1 MLTISNSAIGMK
13 DGLYSLNDLHKASGN
28 LKRHQPSNFMRK
40 KQTQALIA
48 ELKAEI
54 PSSSEMRSLEPVKV
68 VEGIQADGSSQG
80 TFVCRELV
88 YSYAMWISPRFQ
100 LMVIRAFDAITN
112 QQQQLS
118 QRLNELCQDLS
129 TVNAGLTIAGRFLC
143 IGGKQIKPQ
152 IKQDIDSTLKQMQPS
167 LNFVGDTDS
176 EK

>member
-1 MLTISNSAIGMK
+1 M
-13 DGLYSLNDLHKASGN
+13 
-28 LKRHQPSNFMRK
+28 
-40 KQTQALIA
+40 
-48 ELKAEI
+48 
-54 PSSSEMRSLEPVKV
+54 
-68 VEGIQADGSSQG
+68 
-80 TFVCRELV
+80 
-88 YSYAMWISPRFQ
+88 
-100 LMVIRAFDAITN
+100 TN

>member
-1 MLTISNSAIGMK
+1 MLTISNSDIGMK
-13 DGLYSLNDLHKASGN
+13 DGLYSLNDLHKASGSN
-28 LKRHQPSNFMRK
+28 KKHKPANFMRIENTK
-40 KQTQALIA
+40 SLID
-48 ELKAEI
+48 EI
-54 PSSSEMRSLEPVKV
+54 ERCSDMSNGTNSIAYKVIQGGQSE
-68 VEGIQADGSSQG
+68 QQG

-100 LMVIRAFDAITN
+100 LMVIRAFDAIAN

-118 QRLNELCQDLS
+118 QRLNDLCHDLS
-129 TVNAGLTIAGRFLC
+129 AVDTGLTIAGRFLC

-152 IKQDIDSTLKQMQPS
+152 LQQNIDSTLKQMQPS

>member
-1 MLTISNSAIGMK
+1 MK
-13 DGLYSLNDLHKASGN
+13 DGLYSLNDLHRASGS
-28 LKRHQPSNFMRK
+28 KKKHQASNFMRLEATK
-40 KQTQALIA
+40 GLIA
-48 ELKAEI
+48 EI
-54 PSSSEMRSLEPVKV
+54 DRSSDMSNGTNSTAYKIIQGGDSE
-68 VEGIQADGSSQG
+68 QQG

-100 LMVIRAFDAITN
+100 LMVIRAFDSIAN

-118 QRLNELCQDLS
+118 QRLNGLCRDLS
-129 TVNAGLTIAGRFLC
+129 AVDAGLTIAGRFLC

-152 IKQDIDSTLKQMQPS
+152 LQQDIDSTLKQMQPS

>member
-13 DGLYSLNDLHKASGN
+13 DGLYSLNDLHRASGSN
-28 LKRHQPSNFMRK
+28 KKHQASNFMRLEATK
-40 KQTQALIA
+40 GLID
-48 ELKAEI
+48 EI
-54 PSSSEMRSLEPVKV
+54 ERSSYVSHGTKSMAYKV
-68 VEGIQADGSSQG
+68 IQGGESQQQG

-100 LMVIRAFDAITN
+100 LMVICAFDAIAN

-118 QRLNELCQDLS
+118 QRLNDLYHDLS
-129 TVNAGLTIAGRFLC
+129 AVDTGLTIAGRFLC

-152 IKQDIDSTLKQMQPS
+152 LQQDIDSTLKQMQLS

>member
-1 MLTISNSAIGMK
+1 MAYKVIQG
-13 DGLYSLNDLHKASGN
+13 G
-28 LKRHQPSNFMRK
+28 Q
-40 KQTQALIA
+40 
-48 ELKAEI
+48 
-54 PSSSEMRSLEPVKV
+54 SE
-68 VEGIQADGSSQG
+68 QQG

-100 LMVIRAFDAITN
+100 LMVIRAFDSIAN

-118 QRLNELCQDLS
+118 QRLNGLCRDLS
-129 TVNAGLTIAGRFLC
+129 MVDAGLTIAGRFLC

-152 IKQDIDSTLKQMQPS
+152 LQQDIDSTLKQMQPS

>member
-1 MLTISNSAIGMK
+1 MFTISNSVIGMK
-13 DGLYSLNDLHKASGN
+13 DGLYSLNDLHRASGSN
-28 LKRHQPSNFMRK
+28 KKHKPANFMRIENTK
-40 KQTQALIA
+40 SLID
-48 ELKAEI
+48 EI
-54 PSSSEMRSLEPVKV
+54 ERCSDMSNGTNSIAYKVIQGGQSE
-68 VEGIQADGSSQG
+68 QQG

-100 LMVIRAFDAITN
+100 LMVIRAFDAIAN

-118 QRLNELCQDLS
+118 QRLNDLCHDLS
-129 TVNAGLTIAGRFLC
+129 AVDTGLTIAGRFLC

-152 IKQDIDSTLKQMQPS
+152 LQQNIDSTLKQMQPS